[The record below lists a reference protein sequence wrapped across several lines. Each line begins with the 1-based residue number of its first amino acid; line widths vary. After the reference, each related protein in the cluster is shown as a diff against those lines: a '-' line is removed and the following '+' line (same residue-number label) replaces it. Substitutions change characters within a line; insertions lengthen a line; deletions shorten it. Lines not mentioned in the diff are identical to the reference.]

1 MLLIRN
7 INGEL
12 SLHKFE
18 GVLRWLSGASLPVI
32 TNQTTSSELHETQ
45 RLSCLANDADD
56 DDFARVVRLPKT
68 VAHPSTA
75 LQPCLLR
82 LLANISVSHFMV
94 RSSWLVFELQ
104 FFSVCFFFG
113 ARFLNPRS
121 KVAPRIDSWLRFA
134 VSFRGLTRVA
144 DWKRLHS
151 RGSKLEVWPIAVCC
165 LAELLAASC
174 RLPTSPTH
182 CKAEGRGGGGLALL
196 YGCRFVTVSCF
207 DFAIMKLL
215 LLVRCALV
223 ERVWTNQSEKLTSK
237 IIQIVYGNY
246 CGASIISVLTIG
258 QWSQG
263 DCFGCCYCCCC
274 CCSVVVFSP
283 VWETTAAA
291 AS

>member
-1 MLLIRN
+1 MMPMMTTSPGWYGCQKLLLIRR
-7 INGEL
+7 
-12 SLHKFE
+12 
-18 GVLRWLSGASLPVI
+18 LRSNRACCGYWPIFPCHISWSDRRGLYLNWI
-32 TNQTTSSELHETQ
+32 
-45 RLSCLANDADD
+45 
-56 DDFARVVRLPKT
+56 FF
-68 VAHPSTA
+68 
-75 LQPCLLR
+75 CLLFLR
-82 LLANISVSHFMV
+82 
-94 RSSWLVFELQ
+94 
-104 FFSVCFFFG
+104 

-165 LAELLAASC
+165 LTKLLAASC
-174 RLPTSPTH
+174 RLLTSPTH
-182 CKAEGRGGGGLALL
+182 CKAEGRGGGLALL

-215 LLVRCALV
+215 LLVRCALL